1 MKRTFIFLF
10 SFILILQANAQ
21 NKDWPY
27 FNYAY
32 AKVYMYNFNSD
43 LNAKY
48 QIIKNGK
55 LDETALPSNKILSKK
70 QIDKLIDLTNKKVDG
85 LISGLSK
92 CFNPHHAIVFFDK
105 SDKPLASIMFS
116 FDCEAIRLQPEKK
129 TKKRKKELSEKEI
142 NKLMNILSDYRS
154 LIDELKCPVFN
165 TVAEYQY
172 YRKNEL
178 AKNIKN
184 LQLKSNGIK
193 QLELEKNTRFDL
205 SGICKFQN
213 KIFVVADKNRNNYIY
228 RVDTSLNSFKIYPEK
243 KLCPDRK
250 IDFEGIDVYMD
261 KFFLINEWFDNVLML
276 TDSCNLKD
284 IKIEWERAGIDNK
297 DWGNKGLEGIA
308 FDKKNGFLYLAK
320 EREPRRIFKINLK
333 TGTITEPFISVL
345 NNQTIGYD
353 ISDMKYEN
361 GYLYILER
369 SSGTVIRIDVKNNK
383 TRSYSFQHIVYK
395 SGQRLFS
402 NKFPQY
408 GMAEALM
415 LTNNEIWIALDNNG
429 DPVSDY
435 GKSLGLKE
443 GNNTVILIFERP
455 EDF

>member
-1 MKRTFIFLF
+1 
-10 SFILILQANAQ
+10 
-21 NKDWPY
+21 
-27 FNYAY
+27 
-32 AKVYMYNFNSD
+32 
-43 LNAKY
+43 
-48 QIIKNGK
+48 
-55 LDETALPSNKILSKK
+55 
-70 QIDKLIDLTNKKVDG
+70 
-85 LISGLSK
+85 
-92 CFNPHHAIVFFDK
+92 
-105 SDKPLASIMFS
+105 
-116 FDCEAIRLQPEKK
+116 
-129 TKKRKKELSEKEI
+129 
-142 NKLMNILSDYRS
+142 
-154 LIDELKCPVFN
+154 
-165 TVAEYQY
+165 
-172 YRKNEL
+172 
-178 AKNIKN
+178 
-184 LQLKSNGIK
+184 
-193 QLELEKNTRFDL
+193 
-205 SGICKFQN
+205 
-213 KIFVVADKNRNNYIY
+213 
-228 RVDTSLNSFKIYPEK
+228 
-243 KLCPDRK
+243 
-250 IDFEGIDVYMD
+250 MD

-455 EDF
+455 EGF

>member
-27 FNYAY
+27 LNYAY

-55 LDETALPSNKILSKK
+55 LDETALPSNKMLSKK

-154 LIDELKCPVFN
+154 VIDELKCPVFN

-172 YRKNEL
+172 
-178 AKNIKN
+178 
-184 LQLKSNGIK
+184 
-193 QLELEKNTRFDL
+193 
-205 SGICKFQN
+205 
-213 KIFVVADKNRNNYIY
+213 
-228 RVDTSLNSFKIYPEK
+228 
-243 KLCPDRK
+243 
-250 IDFEGIDVYMD
+250 
-261 KFFLINEWFDNVLML
+261 
-276 TDSCNLKD
+276 
-284 IKIEWERAGIDNK
+284 
-297 DWGNKGLEGIA
+297 
-308 FDKKNGFLYLAK
+308 
-320 EREPRRIFKINLK
+320 
-333 TGTITEPFISVL
+333 
-345 NNQTIGYD
+345 
-353 ISDMKYEN
+353 
-361 GYLYILER
+361 
-369 SSGTVIRIDVKNNK
+369 
-383 TRSYSFQHIVYK
+383 
-395 SGQRLFS
+395 
-402 NKFPQY
+402 
-408 GMAEALM
+408 
-415 LTNNEIWIALDNNG
+415 
-429 DPVSDY
+429 
-435 GKSLGLKE
+435 
-443 GNNTVILIFERP
+443 
-455 EDF
+455 